1 MLKRGVCKKSMD
13 SVMGLR
19 REKCEGYKV
28 RGKGWTEDKLKEI
41 ISWRLS
47 SIRKNEK
54 AIRELEEAEEKG
66 IPLYSIDNA
75 MAIKNFHDLCYT
87 DREALMDAM
96 YFAGEDIDSM
106 IPHFNA
112 AVMNLSNSHLPSEYD
127 PEYDWADY
135 GAVLQ
140 IVALGILLET
150 DDDTMRKIAHYTHY
164 NNVKD
169 ALIDFLL
176 SAYDIEWTHQTG
188 IYFDTNYRDIGN
200 IILTAQTDKAEA
212 TNLLE
217 TYMKKGNKKKRFND
231 EWRYETGAVAKILGL
246 DDSKLKKNKNYPYDL
261 VHYRDTRNFSSD
273 AYSAWLEMVNMRKQG
288 QEQLSKEKEYI
299 KELEMDYHALDNK
312 AFYEKY
318 KERFL
323 NELFTEEKEY
333 QNFQAKEKEGILGFL
348 LVNLLVTDGYILQLD
363 FKDDPEE
370 DLVDFVNERLEIDY
384 NGEAIEDIESDDSFE
399 NMDAEIELYD
409 TKYVKKIQRKLKRK
423 GFQLVWF
430 QLDNDQ
436 YYVCIL
442 PKAESLPKKWHE
454 IKLIT
459 L

>member
-1 MLKRGVCKKSMD
+1 M
-13 SVMGLR
+13 
-19 REKCEGYKV
+19 
-28 RGKGWTEDKLKEI
+28 RGKGWTEQELKDT
-41 ISWRLS
+41 ISDILTGIERF
-47 SIRKNEK
+47 EK
-54 AIRELEEAEEKG
+54 TIEELEEAEKKG
-66 IPLYSIDNA
+66 IQLYPADNV
-75 MAIKNFHDLCYT
+75 MAIKNFHDLCYEN
-87 DREALMDAM
+87 REALMDVM
-96 YFAGEDIDSM
+96 YFAGEDIDSL

-112 AVMNLSNSHLPSEYD
+112 AVADLNISYLPSEYY
-127 PEYDWADY
+127 PEYRCANY

-140 IVALGILLET
+140 IIAFGILLEA
-150 DDDTMRKIAHYTHY
+150 DDDAMRKIAHYTHY
-164 NNVKD
+164 NYVED

-176 SAYDIEWTHQTG
+176 SSYDIGWTHQTG

-200 IILTAQTDKAEA
+200 MILTAQTDKAEA
-212 TNLLE
+212 ANLLE
-217 TYMKKGNKKKRFND
+217 TYMKKVNKKKSIND

-246 DDSKLKKNKNYPYDL
+246 DDSRLKKNKNYPYDL
-261 VHYRDTRNFSSD
+261 VHYRDTRKFSSD
-273 AYSAWLEMVNMRKQG
+273 AYSAWLEMMNMRKQG
-288 QEQLSKEKEYI
+288 QEQLTKEKEYI
-299 KELEMDYHALDNK
+299 KELEIDYHALDNK

-323 NELFTEEKEY
+323 NELFTDEKEY
-333 QNFQAKEKEGILGFL
+333 QNFQAKEKKGILGFL

-363 FKDDPEE
+363 FKDEPEE
-370 DLVDFVNERLEIDY
+370 DLAEFVNERIEIDY

-442 PKAESLPKKWHE
+442 PKAEILPKKWHE
-454 IKLIT
+454 INLIV

>member
-1 MLKRGVCKKSMD
+1 MLKWDVCKKSVD
-13 SVMGLR
+13 FVPNLR
-19 REKCEGYKV
+19 GEKSEGYKV
-28 RGKGWTEDKLKEI
+28 RGKGWTEQELKDAISDILTEIERLEKTIEELKED
-41 ISWRLS
+41 
-47 SIRKNEK
+47 
-54 AIRELEEAEEKG
+54 EEKG
-66 IPLYSIDNA
+66 IQRYPADNASAIRGFYALCYKSREGLIHTLYS
-75 MAIKNFHDLCYT
+75 L
-87 DREALMDAM
+87 
-96 YFAGEDIDSM
+96 GEDINNL

-112 AVMNLSNSHLPSEYD
+112 DIMNLSNSHLPSEYD

-164 NNVKD
+164 NNVED

-176 SAYDIEWTHQTG
+176 SAYDIGWTHHTG

-217 TYMKKGNKKKRFND
+217 TYMKKVNKKKSIND
-231 EWRYETGAVAKILGL
+231 EWRYETGAVVKILGL

-261 VHYRDTRNFSSD
+261 VHYRDTRNFSSY
-273 AYSAWLEMVNMRKQG
+273 AYSAWLEIMNMRKQG
-288 QEQLSKEKEYI
+288 QEQLTKEKEYI

-370 DLVDFVNERLEIDY
+370 YLVDFVNERLEIDY
-384 NGEAIEDIESDDSFE
+384 NNEPIEDSESDASFE
-399 NMDAEIELYD
+399 NADAEIELYD

-423 GFQLVWF
+423 GFQFVWF
-430 QLDNDQ
+430 QIDNDQ
-436 YYVCIL
+436 YYVCVL
-442 PKAESLPKKWHE
+442 PKIEAPPKKWHE
-454 IKLIT
+454 IKRIT

>member
-1 MLKRGVCKKSMD
+1 M
-13 SVMGLR
+13 
-19 REKCEGYKV
+19 
-28 RGKGWTEDKLKEI
+28 RGKGWTEQELKDA
-41 ISWRLS
+41 ISDILTGIERF
-47 SIRKNEK
+47 EK
-54 AIRELEEAEEKG
+54 TIEELEEAEKKG
-66 IPLYSIDNA
+66 IQLYPADNV
-75 MAIKNFHDLCYT
+75 MVIENFHDLCYK
-87 DREALMDAM
+87 DREALMDVM
-96 YFAGEDIDSM
+96 YFTGEDIGSLV
-106 IPHFNA
+106 PQFNA
-112 AVMNLSNSHLPSEYD
+112 AVVNLSNSHLPNEYD
-127 PEYDWADY
+127 PEYYRADY

-140 IVALGILLET
+140 IVAFGILLET

-164 NNVKD
+164 NNVED

-176 SAYDIEWTHQTG
+176 SACDIGWTHQTG

-212 TNLLE
+212 ANLLE
-217 TYMKKGNKKKRFND
+217 AYMKKMNKKKRIND

-261 VHYRDTRNFSSD
+261 VHYRDTRKFSSD
-273 AYSAWLEMVNMRKQG
+273 TYSAWLEMMNMRKQG
-288 QEQLSKEKEYI
+288 QEQLTKEKEYI
-299 KELEMDYHALDNK
+299 KELEIDYHTLDNK

-348 LVNLLVTDGYILQLD
+348 LVNLLVTDGYILQMD
-363 FKDDPEE
+363 FKDEPEE
-370 DLVDFVNERLEIDY
+370 DLAEFVNERIEIDY

-409 TKYVKKIQRKLKRK
+409 TKYVKKIQQKLKRK
-423 GFQLVWF
+423 GFRLVWF

-436 YYVCIL
+436 YYVCVL
-442 PKAESLPKKWHE
+442 PKIEVLPKKWHE
-454 IKLIT
+454 INLIV

>member
-1 MLKRGVCKKSMD
+1 M
-13 SVMGLR
+13 
-19 REKCEGYKV
+19 
-28 RGKGWTEDKLKEI
+28 RGKGWTEQELKDA
-41 ISWRLS
+41 ISDILTGIERF
-47 SIRKNEK
+47 EK
-54 AIRELEEAEEKG
+54 TIEELEEAEKKG
-66 IPLYSIDNA
+66 IQLYLADNV
-75 MAIKNFHDLCYT
+75 MVIENFHDLCYK
-87 DREALMDAM
+87 DREALMDVM
-96 YFAGEDIDSM
+96 YFTGEDIDSL
-106 IPHFNA
+106 IPQFNA
-112 AVMNLSNSHLPSEYD
+112 AVVNLSNSHLPNEYD
-127 PEYDWADY
+127 PEYYRADY

-140 IVALGILLET
+140 IVAFGILLET

-164 NNVKD
+164 NNVED

-176 SAYDIEWTHQTG
+176 SACDIGWTHQTG

-212 TNLLE
+212 ANLLE
-217 TYMKKGNKKKRFND
+217 TYMKKVNKKKRIND

-261 VHYRDTRNFSSD
+261 VHYRDTRKFSSD
-273 AYSAWLEMVNMRKQG
+273 VYSAWLEMMNKRKQG
-288 QEQLSKEKEYI
+288 QEQLTKEKEYI
-299 KELEMDYHALDNK
+299 KKLEIDYHALDNK

-323 NELFTEEKEY
+323 NELFTDEKEY

-348 LVNLLVTDGYILQLD
+348 LVNLLVTDGYILQMD
-363 FKDDPEE
+363 FKDEPEE
-370 DLVDFVNERLEIDY
+370 DLAEFVNERIEIDY

-409 TKYVKKIQRKLKRK
+409 TKYVKKIQQKLKRK
-423 GFQLVWF
+423 GFRLVWF

-436 YYVCIL
+436 YYVCVL
-442 PKAESLPKKWHE
+442 PKIEVLPKKWHE
-454 IKLIT
+454 INLIV

>member
-1 MLKRGVCKKSMD
+1 
-13 SVMGLR
+13 MGLR
-19 REKCEGYKV
+19 RKKCEGYKV
-28 RGKGWTEDKLKEI
+28 RGKGWTEQELKDAISNVLTGIEKFEKTIEELKEDEG
-41 ISWRLS
+41 
-47 SIRKNEK
+47 N
-54 AIRELEEAEEKG
+54 G
-66 IPLYSIDNA
+66 IQRYPIDNVL
-75 MAIKNFHDLCYT
+75 AIKNFHVLCCQN
-87 DREALMDAM
+87 REALMDVM
-96 YFAGEDIDSM
+96 YFAGEDIDRL

-112 AVMNLSNSHLPSEYD
+112 AVADLNIAFPLSEDSPGYIGAN
-127 PEYDWADY
+127 Y

-140 IVALGILLET
+140 IIAFGILLEA
-150 DDDTMRKIAHYTHY
+150 DEDTMRKIAHYTY
-164 NNVKD
+164 NYMCKED

-176 SAYDIEWTHQTG
+176 SACDIGWTHQTG

-200 IILTAQTDKAEA
+200 MIVTAQTDKAEA
-212 TNLLE
+212 ADLLE
-217 TYMKKGNKKKRFND
+217 IYMKKVNKKKSIND

-246 DDSKLKKNKNYPYDL
+246 DDSRLKKNKNYPYDL
-261 VHYRDTRNFSSD
+261 VHYRDTRKFSSD
-273 AYSAWLEMVNMRKQG
+273 TYSAWLEMMNMRKQG
-288 QEQLSKEKEYI
+288 QEQLTKEKEYI
-299 KELEMDYHALDNK
+299 KELELDYHALDNK

-323 NELFTEEKEY
+323 DELFRDEKEY

-363 FKDDPEE
+363 FKDEPEE
-370 DLVDFVNERLEIDY
+370 YLADFVNERLEIDY
-384 NGEAIEDIESDDSFE
+384 NGEAIEDIESNDSFE
-399 NMDAEIELYD
+399 NMDAEMELYD
-409 TKYVKKIQRKLKRK
+409 TKYVKKMQRKLNRK

-442 PKAESLPKKWHE
+442 PKAEILPKKWHE